1 MVHCWS
7 GDSTVRVDLVVPAY
21 NQPAWIER
29 LVASAASNLHHVV
42 VHLFLH
48 STNQDTV
55 RVCER
60 LAATPHIRV
69 RPYGE
74 NRGLSRTWNEGLLDA
89 YGDGAD
95 VVVIAND
102 DITLGPGDLDRIAAK
117 AVAHRDRYIVSCAGF
132 HERYQ
137 RRLPSHGYSCFAV
150 NPIALEMLGCFD
162 ENFSPA
168 YCEDQD
174 YARRAGLAGLAE
186 ENCADT
192 EVVHGGSSAIFAS
205 EELQRQNARTQA
217 LNMAYYARK
226 WGGLAGEES
235 FTTPFGNR
243 SFGLRI
249 APEDRASP
257 YGVGFDREDLVR
269 AAV

>member
-1 MVHCWS
+1 
-7 GDSTVRVDLVVPAY
+7 VRVDLVVPAY
-21 NQPAWIER
+21 NQPAGIER
-29 LVASAASNLHHVV
+29 LVASASSDTHEVV
-42 VHLFLH
+42 VHLALH
-48 STNQDTV
+48 SAHEGTI
-55 RVCER
+55 RACER
-60 LAATPHIRV
+60 LAALGHVRY

-89 YGDGAD
+89 YAEGAD

-102 DITLGPGDLDRIAAK
+102 DVAFSPGDLDRLAAK
-117 AVAHRDRYIVSCAGF
+117 AAAHRDRYIVSCAGY
-132 HERYQ
+132 HELYG

-150 NPIALEMLGCFD
+150 NPIALEVLGCFD
-162 ENFSPA
+162 ENFYPA

-174 YARRAGLAGLAE
+174 YARRAALSGLTE

-205 EELQRQNARTQA
+205 EELRQQNASTQA

-226 WGGLAGEES
+226 WGGPAGGEQFS
-235 FTTPFGNR
+235 TPFGNP

-249 APEDRASP
+249 APEERDAP
-257 YGVGFDREDLVR
+257 YGAGFDRDDLAR
-269 AAV
+269 TAV